1 MPISPSTNHFM
12 RALPATLRP
21 NPYNIDE
28 LVMEAVENGWETDA
42 LAKACYIN
50 ERRPN
55 PAFVVTNLRTL
66 CKYPPKQ
73 QTVRNR
79 WAYGHLQC
87 GDLHHGPDCEI
98 CRCIPGEV
106 NHHIPAYKSDK
117 RTSLP
122 KIGVMPE

>member
-1 MPISPSTNHFM
+1 MPVSPSTNNYM

-50 ERRPN
+50 ERQPN
-55 PAFVVTNLRTL
+55 PAFVVTNLKNL

-73 QTVRNR
+73 QTVRIG
-79 WAYGHLQC
+79 WSYGHIPC
-87 GDLHHGPDCEI
+87 GDMHHGPDCEI
-98 CRCIPGEV
+98 CRCVPGETT
-106 NHHIPAYKSDK
+106 HHLPAYKTQK
-117 RTSLP
+117 LP
-122 KIGVMPE
+122 NLNIGRMPE